1 MHSISAMP
9 SLARL
14 LAFISAVLFG
24 VLFSQAQAQS
34 LSEAQRL
41 LKQGKTAQ
49 ALELADAYTA
59 KNPKDPQGRFLK
71 GVILTDQGKSN
82 EAIAIFTKMTEDF
95 PELPEPYNNL
105 AVLYAQQKQYD
116 KAKMALE
123 MAIRTHPSYS
133 TAHEN
138 LGDLYAKLASQA
150 YGKALQIDSA
160 SASTQTKLAM
170 ITDLITPSPSAGN
183 AGNKSSKPVVVAST
197 EPTKAPPS
205 SSQATTAKPEK
216 KVEQAPISQPVSQPV
231 AAQKAEPSTNK
242 PVEKA
247 SESTTAVAPQN
258 KPATSDKTSSSA
270 ADVDVEIKQVLQKW
284 ADAWSRKD
292 VKAYLSFYAKNFE
305 TPDGMP
311 RKAWE
316 TERRKRIDKPGA
328 LEITLSNIKV
338 DASADKATVKF
349 RQRYVSPTFKGN
361 ANKTLKLEKSGNN
374 WKIVQESTS

>member
-150 YGKALQIDSA
+150 YGKALQIDST

-170 ITDLITPSPSAGN
+170 ITDLITPSAGN
-183 AGNKSSKPVVVAST
+183 AGNKSSKQPVVVAST
-197 EPTKAPPS
+197 ESAKAPAS
-205 SSQATTAKPEK
+205 SSPATTVKPEK
-216 KVEQAPISQPVSQPV
+216 KVEQASVSQPVSQPV
-231 AAQKAEPSTNK
+231 AAQKAEPNTNK

-247 SESTTAVAPQN
+247 SEPTTAVVPQN

-270 ADVDVEIKQVLQKW
+270 ADVDVQIKQVLQNW
-284 ADAWSRKD
+284 ADAWSKKD
-292 VKAYLSFYAKNFE
+292 VKAYLKFYAKNFE